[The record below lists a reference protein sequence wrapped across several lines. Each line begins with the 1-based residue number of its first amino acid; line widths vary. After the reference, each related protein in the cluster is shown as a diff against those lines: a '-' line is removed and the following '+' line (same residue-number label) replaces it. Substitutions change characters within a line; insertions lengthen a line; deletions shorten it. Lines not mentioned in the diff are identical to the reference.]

1 MGTESVLKGAIAE
14 RVLVSFRYDVDS
26 ASRQVAP
33 HAIFRNE
40 AGDLMLSA
48 YQVSGY
54 SSTSNGPVWRD
65 FNLSKIRGA
74 QQLDEIFAIESA
86 FNPSGRKYEHGLV
99 AYVRP

>member
-1 MGTESVLKGAIAE
+1 
-14 RVLVSFRYDVDS
+14 
-26 ASRQVAP
+26 
-33 HAIFRNE
+33 
-40 AGDLMLSA
+40 MLSA